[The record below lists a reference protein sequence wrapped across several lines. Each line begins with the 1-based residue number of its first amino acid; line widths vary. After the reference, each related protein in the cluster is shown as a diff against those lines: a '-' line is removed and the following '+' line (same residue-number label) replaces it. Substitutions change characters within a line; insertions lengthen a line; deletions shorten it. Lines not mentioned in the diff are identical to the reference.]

1 MKRPFKIYAAAAC
14 AFCLGFLP
22 CLGFMTASFHVEADI
37 SPVVVSS
44 SLEQKCGTEQEPVPR
59 NLPVVV
65 IDAGHGG
72 VDGGARAADGTEEK
86 HINLAI
92 ARKLADLAAEYQVE
106 VVMTRDGD
114 YGLYEEGSSTK
125 KREDLQNRKRIMEES
140 GAALAVSIHLNS
152 YPQDTSVYG
161 AQVFYSPDE
170 QGRTSETGGEM
181 SSREIAENVQKSLEI
196 NIPDGRERAAMK
208 KNDVLLLQNP
218 PCPFILVECGFLS
231 CPEEAERLKTAEYQ
245 QLLAEAIW
253 QGVDEI
259 LCFEKKEIIPVI
271 DSANKS
277 AETCA

>member
-1 MKRPFKIYAAAAC
+1 MKRSFKIYAAAAC

-22 CLGFMTASFHVEADI
+22 CLGFMTASFSVEAEA
-37 SPVVVSS
+37 SPVVVGGRVE
-44 SLEQKCGTEQEPVPR
+44 LESGA
-59 NLPVVV
+59 LGMPVVV

-86 HINLAI
+86 NINLAI
-92 ARKLADLAAEYQVE
+92 ARELADLAEEYRVK

-125 KREDLQNRKRIMEES
+125 KREDLQNRKKLMEES

-170 QGRTSETGGEM
+170 QVRTPGSGGET

-245 QLLAEAIW
+245 QILAEAIW

-259 LCFEKKEIIPVI
+259 LCFEKKEKIPVI
-271 DSANKS
+271 DSANKFV
-277 AETCA
+277 EICG